1 MKNFLGST
9 SFLVVSAIF
18 LTGTGLLATLSMMG
32 TAVANK
38 VTLDTDNVKQGALG
52 EYNSKDGRELYSAND
67 PSGRT
72 HGQGTANFAK
82 NSEEVSGIGIESL
95 GKSVSYIATFVCHT
109 HNTTQCQ

>member
-38 VTLDTDNVKQGALG
+38 VTLDFDNVKQGALG
-52 EYNSKDGRELYSAND
+52 EYNSKDARELYNPND
-67 PSGRT
+67 PSGQT
-72 HGQGTANFAK
+72 HGQGTAYFAQ
-82 NSEEVSGIGIESL
+82 NSEDFVGIESL
-95 GKSVSYIATFVCHT
+95 GKSVSYIATGVCHS
-109 HNTTQCQ
+109 NDSQCQ